1 MEDILNE
8 TKSRN
13 TKNVIQV
20 ASKLFKDYINN
31 KLNLHVRSDDLCDK
45 SNEENVQILRKF
57 YCNIRKRNGEP
68 YAKKT
73 MISIRYGLQK
83 KFEKSHKF
91 DIVNDEQFKEANNM
105 FQACL
110 KKLKIDGIGD
120 NKHKDAISEEDI
132 KKLYCTLCQ
141 TLGTKNPRS
150 L

>member
-1 MEDILNE
+1 MATSRFADLSEDEMEQVLDE
-8 TKSRN
+8 TESRN
-13 TKNVIQV
+13 TKNVIEV
-20 ASKLFKDYINN
+20 ASKLFEDYINN
-31 KLNLHVRSDDLCDK
+31 KLNLRSDDFCDK
-45 SNEENVQILRKF
+45 SNEEIVQILRKF

-120 NKHKDAISEEDI
+120 TKH
-132 KKLYCTLCQ
+132 
-141 TLGTKNPRS
+141 
-150 L
+150 